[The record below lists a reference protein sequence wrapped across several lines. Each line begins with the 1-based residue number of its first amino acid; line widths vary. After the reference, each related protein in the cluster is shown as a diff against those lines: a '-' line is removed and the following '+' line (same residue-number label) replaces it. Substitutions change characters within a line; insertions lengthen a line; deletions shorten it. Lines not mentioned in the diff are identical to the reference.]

1 MMASCPARAGR
12 MFQNPGPALIVALAR
27 QILSWCR
34 FSISV
39 RKSASTDAIA
49 HPVNGD
55 GGAASGRPRDL
66 LHRPGL
72 LALFLGSLSM
82 IGPFTIDTLFP
93 AFPIIAAELAAT
105 DALMQQTISVYLIGF
120 AVGSLLHGTLSDAL
134 GRKPVLVVCLT
145 GFVLASIGCWLASS
159 ITSLLGFRL
168 LQGFFA
174 AAGTVI
180 SRALVRD
187 RFHGAAAQKLTSQI
201 TLVFLFAPALAPLF
215 GALIL
220 KAGPWRW
227 IFGFITI
234 YGAVVL
240 LACILL
246 LEETHPKAN
255 RQVFVPGQ
263 LIAQL
268 FAQLWQSFK
277 IILRDRTA
285 VCLIAAAAFNFAG
298 LFLYIASAPAIV
310 FKLWQLKDIDMW
322 KLFVFAMLG
331 ILLGSQLSGAM
342 AHHWNAT
349 KTLAVG
355 YALMFFGCV
364 FGVAHGALAAP
375 VWPMAAVPLV
385 FYSFG
390 SSLAYPSLTIL
401 LMDRFP
407 TRRGAVASLQTSIS
421 LGLNALVSGAISP
434 LVSFHAAGLAI
445 CQLVL
450 MSLGYLAWRA
460 CMRSAVSHAIQPS

>member
-1 MMASCPARAGR
+1 
-12 MFQNPGPALIVALAR
+12 
-27 QILSWCR
+27 
-34 FSISV
+34 
-39 RKSASTDAIA
+39 
-49 HPVNGD
+49 
-55 GGAASGRPRDL
+55 
-66 LHRPGL
+66 
-72 LALFLGSLSM
+72 M

-93 AFPIIAAELAAT
+93 AFPIIAAELSAT
-105 DALMQQTISVYLIGF
+105 DALLQQTISCYLIGF
-120 AVGSLLHGTLSDAL
+120 AVGSLLHGTLSDGL

-145 GFVLASIGCWLASS
+145 GFVLASIGCWMAGS
-159 ITSLLGFRL
+159 ITSLLALRL

-187 RFHGAAAQKLTSQI
+187 RFDGAAAQKLTSQI

-234 YGAVVL
+234 YATVVL
-240 LACILL
+240 LACVLL
-246 LEETHPKAN
+246 LKESHPKEN
-255 RQVFVPGQ
+255 RQVFVPG
-263 LIAQL
+263 QL

-277 IILRDRTA
+277 VILRDRTA

-342 AHHWNAT
+342 AHRWSAK

-364 FGVAHGALAAP
+364 FGVAHGTFAAP
-375 VWPMAAVPLV
+375 IWPIAAVPLV

-407 TRRGAVASLQTSIS
+407 TRRGAAASLQTSIS
-421 LGLNALVSGAISP
+421 LGLNALVAGAISP
-434 LVSFHAAGLAI
+434 LVSFHSAGLAL
-445 CQLVL
+445 CQLLL
-450 MSLGYLAWRA
+450 MSLGYLAWRT
-460 CMRSAVSHAIQPS
+460 CMRNAVSHAIQPS

>member
-1 MMASCPARAGR
+1 M
-12 MFQNPGPALIVALAR
+12 Q
-27 QILSWCR
+27 
-34 FSISV
+34 
-39 RKSASTDAIA
+39 
-49 HPVNGD
+49 
-55 GGAASGRPRDL
+55 
-66 LHRPGL
+66 RPGL

-93 AFPIIAAELAAT
+93 AFPIIAAELAAS
-105 DALMQQTISVYLIGF
+105 DALMQQTISCYLVGF
-120 AVGSLLHGTLSDAL
+120 ALGSLLHGTLSDAL
-134 GRKPVLVVCLT
+134 GRKPVLVVCLS
-145 GFVLASIGCWLASS
+145 GFVLASIGCWMAGSV
-159 ITSLLGFRL
+159 ISLLGFRL

-187 RFHGAAAQKLTSQI
+187 RFDGPAAQKLTSQI

-227 IFGFITI
+227 IFGFITL
-234 YGAVVL
+234 YGAVIL
-240 LACILL
+240 LACVLL
-246 LEETHPKAN
+246 LKETHPKEN
-255 RQVFVPGQ
+255 RQVFVPGH
-263 LIAQL
+263 L

-331 ILLGSQLSGAM
+331 ILLGSQLSGAV
-342 AHHWNAT
+342 AKRWSAA

-355 YALMFFGCV
+355 YALMLFGCV
-364 FGVAHGALAAP
+364 VGVIYGALAAP
-375 VWPMAAVPLV
+375 VWPVAAIPLV

-407 TRRGAVASLQTSIS
+407 TRRGAAASLQTSIS

-434 LVSFHAAGLAI
+434 LVSSHSASLAI
-445 CQLVL
+445 CQLIL

-460 CMRSAVSHAIQPS
+460 CLARAEPQAAI